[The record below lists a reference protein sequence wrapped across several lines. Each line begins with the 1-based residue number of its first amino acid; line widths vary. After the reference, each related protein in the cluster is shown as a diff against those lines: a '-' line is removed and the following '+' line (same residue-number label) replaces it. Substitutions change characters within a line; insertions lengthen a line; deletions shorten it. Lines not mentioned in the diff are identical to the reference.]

1 MNITIPSLIS
11 EALYAQSPNMVRSG
25 AIMYII
31 YHLMQYDLELYI
43 VYYLLVVESDLEL
56 DLNQT

>member
-1 MNITIPSLIS
+1 
-11 EALYAQSPNMVRSG
+11 
-25 AIMYII
+25 MYII